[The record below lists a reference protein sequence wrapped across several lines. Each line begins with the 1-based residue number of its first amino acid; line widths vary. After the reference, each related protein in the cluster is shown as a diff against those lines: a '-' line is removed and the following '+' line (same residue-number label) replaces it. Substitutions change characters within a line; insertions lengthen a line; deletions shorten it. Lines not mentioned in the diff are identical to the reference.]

1 MQHQYKD
8 DVKIYSLVNY
18 QFIIPNKK
26 LVTYQVFSYSI
37 ILLNIAGLYLLS
49 SRQEPW
55 GQGIYLL
62 LLILGVFRA
71 VQDYRAYKKKK
82 RLMSNA
88 LLLVV
93 IALFWSRTEY
103 NAGIWINLLLA
114 GLYFIS
120 TRKLTIGIS
129 DEGVNYPT
137 FPARNIPWGEVSN
150 LILKDDILT
159 IDLKNN
165 KIYQHQIEYS
175 DNTVN
180 EPEFND
186 FCRTKLV

>member
-1 MQHQYKD
+1 M
-8 DVKIYSLVNY
+8 SSY

-49 SRQEPW
+49 SGQEAW

-62 LLILGVFRA
+62 LLVLAAFRITW
-71 VQDYRAYKKKK
+71 DYRAYKKKK
-82 RLMSNA
+82 ALMSNA
-88 LLLVV
+88 LLLVI
-93 IALFWSRTEY
+93 IALLWSRTAY
-103 NAGIWINLLLA
+103 NAGIWVNLLLA

-120 TRKLTIGIS
+120 TRKLKI
-129 DEGVNYPT
+129 DVLEEGVTYPT
-137 FPARNIPWGEVSN
+137 FPAKSIPWSDISN
-150 LILKDDILT
+150 LILKDDMLT

-165 KIYQHQIEYS
+165 KIYQHQIEYA
-175 DNTVN
+175 DNAVN
-180 EPEFND
+180 EQEFND

>member
-1 MQHQYKD
+1 M
-8 DVKIYSLVNY
+8 INY

-49 SRQEPW
+49 PGQESW

-62 LLILGVFRA
+62 LLILSVFRA
-71 VQDYRAYKKKK
+71 VLDYKAYKKRKS
-82 RLMSNA
+82 LMSNA

-103 NAGIWINLLLA
+103 NAGIWLNLLLA
-114 GLYFIS
+114 GLYFVS
-120 TRKLTIGIS
+120 TRKLKIEVA
-129 DEGVNYPT
+129 DEWVSYPT
-137 FPARNIPWGEVSN
+137 FPARNIPWTDISN

>member
-1 MQHQYKD
+1 M
-8 DVKIYSLVNY
+8 SSY

-26 LVTYQVFSYSI
+26 LVTYQVFSYTI
-37 ILLNIAGLYLLS
+37 IFLNIAGLYLLS
-49 SRQEPW
+49 PQQEAW

-62 LLILGVFRA
+62 LLLLAAFRA
-71 VQDYRAYKKKK
+71 IWDYRVYKKKK
-82 RLMSNA
+82 GLMSNG
-88 LLLVV
+88 LLLVI

-103 NAGIWINLLLA
+103 NMGIWINLLLA

-120 TRKLTIGIS
+120 TRKLKIVVS
-129 DEGVNYPT
+129 EESVSYPA
-137 FPARNIPWGEVSN
+137 FPAKKIAWSDISN

-159 IDLKNN
+159 IDQKNN
-165 KIYQHQIEYS
+165 KIYQHQVEYI
-175 DNTVN
+175 DNVVN

>member
-1 MQHQYKD
+1 M
-8 DVKIYSLVNY
+8 SSY

-26 LVTYQVFSYSI
+26 LVTYQVFSYII

-49 SRQEPW
+49 PQQEPW
-55 GQGIYLL
+55 GLGIYLL
-62 LLILGVFRA
+62 LVLLSAFRA
-71 VQDYRAYKKKK
+71 IGDYRAYKNKQNLK
-82 RLMSNA
+82 SNV
-88 LLLVV
+88 LLLLI

-103 NAGIWINLLLA
+103 NMGIWINLLLA

-120 TRKLTIGIS
+120 TRKLKIMVS
-129 DEGVNYPT
+129 EEGVSYPT
-137 FPARNIPWGEVSN
+137 FPAKNIQWSEIGN

-165 KIYQHQIEYS
+165 KIYQHQVEYI
-175 DNTVN
+175 DNAVN

>member
-1 MQHQYKD
+1 M
-8 DVKIYSLVNY
+8 SSY

-26 LVTYQVFSYSI
+26 LVTYQVFSYII

-49 SRQEPW
+49 PQQESW
-55 GQGIYLL
+55 SQGIYLL
-62 LLILGVFRA
+62 LLLLSAFRA
-71 VQDYRAYKKKK
+71 IGDYKAYKNKQGLK
-82 RLMSNA
+82 SNV
-88 LLLVV
+88 LLL
-93 IALFWSRTEY
+93 IILALFWSRTEY
-103 NAGIWINLLLA
+103 NMGIWINLLLA

-120 TRKLTIGIS
+120 TRKLKIMVS
-129 DEGVNYPT
+129 EEGVSYPT
-137 FPARNIPWGEVSN
+137 FPAKNIQWSEISN

-165 KIYQHQIEYS
+165 KIYQHEVEYT
-175 DNTVN
+175 DNAVN

>member
-1 MQHQYKD
+1 MP
-8 DVKIYSLVNY
+8 SY

-26 LVTYQVFSYSI
+26 LVTYQVFSYAI

-49 SRQEPW
+49 PQQEAW

-62 LLILGVFRA
+62 LLFLAVFRGIW
-71 VQDYRAYKKKK
+71 DYRAYKKQKG
-82 RLMSNA
+82 LMSNV
-88 LLLVV
+88 LLLVI

-103 NAGIWINLLLA
+103 NMGIWINLLLA

-120 TRKLTIGIS
+120 TRKLKIIVS
-129 DEGVNYPT
+129 EEGVSYPT
-137 FPARNIPWGEVSN
+137 FPAKIIPWSEISN

-165 KIYQHQIEYS
+165 KIYQHLVEYT
-175 DNTVN
+175 DNAAN